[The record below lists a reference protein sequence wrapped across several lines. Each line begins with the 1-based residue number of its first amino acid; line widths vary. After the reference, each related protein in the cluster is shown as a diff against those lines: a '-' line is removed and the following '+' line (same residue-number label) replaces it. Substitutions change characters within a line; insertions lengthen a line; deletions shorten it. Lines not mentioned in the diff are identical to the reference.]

1 MALATLSIDLE
12 ARLAGLEAGLD
23 KAARIAQQNADKIQK
38 QFDGLKSIGSGLAST
53 LAAAFSVTAI
63 TMFVRSTIDGIDAL
77 NDLKDATGA
86 SIENLSALEDVA
98 ARNGTA
104 FDTVGTAL
112 TKFNGLLKEA
122 KAGSDTEKVLK
133 AIGLNAQE
141 LRRIDPAEALQRVAV
156 ALNRYSDDGNKA
168 RIVQELF
175 GKSVREVAPFM
186 KDLAEAGELN
196 SKVTTKQAEEAEKFN
211 KQLFALQKNSQDSAR
226 ALLSEFVP
234 ALNEILQTF
243 NDKGLLKALDKFG
256 DLAFD
261 WTNNASRKQIKILQS
276 DLAEL
281 RAQADQ
287 FDKGLFDRIKS
298 SNNISQLLAPVTDE
312 GKAKLIKTIAEKQAQ
327 LDALQNGLIDSMSPG
342 PRTSV
347 GGPGTPAKKAPDISG
362 IGSKRSEF
370 KLPDVAGAKDESIAD
385 ALSRLDST
393 TFSKLERLNAEMAK
407 LLEIR
412 DELGNGGG
420 VDEAIANLT
429 LEIEGLDPAFK
440 AAADEAQR
448 LKDLLDATPT
458 AQIEV
463 LRADMQRLA
472 AAFERG
478 EIDATQFSE
487 AAQTRLGTLG
497 ETIQEVNTFAE
508 QAGRNIQDALGDT
521 LVRTLKGDFDSIGD
535 LWKNLLIQM
544 AAQALSAKL
553 GKYLLGD
560 FSKTGEIGGALGDLL
575 KFIPG
580 FAVGT
585 DYVPRDM
592 LAVVHQGEKIVP
604 ADQNRRGGGWGN
616 GGANYYGG
624 NTVINVQSDADAA
637 MFRRILDARD
647 NALRSEWVRFAQ
659 KRGVA

>member
-1 MALATLSIDLE
+1 MPLATLSIDLE

-38 QFDGLKSIGSGLAST
+38 QFDGLKGIGAGLASS
-53 LAAAFSVTAI
+53 LAAAFSISAI
-63 TMFVRSTIDGIDAL
+63 TLFVRTTIDGVDAL

-186 KDLAEAGELN
+186 KDLAEAGQLN
-196 SKVTTKQAEEAEKFN
+196 ATVTTKQAEEAEKFN

-226 ALLSEFVP
+226 ALLSEFIP

-243 NDKGLLKALDKFG
+243 NEKGLIKALDKFG
-256 DLAFD
+256 DIAFD
-261 WTNNASRKQIKILQS
+261 WTNNASRKQIKILQA

-287 FDKGLFDRIKS
+287 VDKGLFDRIKS

-312 GKAKLIKTIAEKQAQ
+312 GKAQLIKTIADKQAQ
-327 LDALQNGLIDSMSPG
+327 LDALQGALIDSMSPG
-342 PRTSV
+342 PRSSV
-347 GGPGTPAKKAPDISG
+347 GGPATPGKNAPDISG
-362 IGSKRSEF
+362 IGGKRADF
-370 KLPDVAGAKDESIAD
+370 KLPDVAGAKDE
-385 ALSRLDST
+385 ALSAALSELDNT
-393 TFSKLERLNAEMAK
+393 TFAKLEGMRAALTK

-412 DELGNGGG
+412 DELGSGGG

-429 LEIEGLDPAFK
+429 GKIEDLDPAFK

-448 LKDLLDATPT
+448 LKELLDSTPS

-463 LRADMQRLA
+463 LRADMDRLA

-478 EIDATQFSE
+478 EISAEQFSE
-487 AAQTRLGTLG
+487 AAQTRLGTLSG
-497 ETIQEVNTFAE
+497 VIEEVNTFAE

-521 LVRTLKGDFDSIGD
+521 LVRTLKGDFESIGD
-535 LWKNLLIQM
+535 LWKNLLINM
-544 AAQALSAKL
+544 AAQALAAKL
-553 GKYLLGD
+553 GQALLGD
-560 FSKTGEIGGALGDLL
+560 FAKTGQIGGVIGDVL

-592 LAVVHQGEKIVP
+592 LAMVHKGERIVT
-604 ADQNRRGGGWGN
+604 ADDNRRGAWGGSMSMVFSPQMNVTVHGN
-616 GGANYYGG
+616 ADMPLLQRAFEANNNMLRAEFSRRLQRGGMA
-624 NTVINVQSDADAA
+624 
-637 MFRRILDARD
+637 
-647 NALRSEWVRFAQ
+647 
-659 KRGVA
+659 

>member
-1 MALATLSIDLE
+1 MPLATLSIDLE

-38 QFDGLKSIGSGLAST
+38 QFDGLKGIGAGLASS
-53 LAAAFSVTAI
+53 LAAAFSISAI
-63 TMFVRSTIDGIDAL
+63 TLFVRTTIDGVDAL

-175 GKSVREVAPFM
+175 GKSVREVAPFL
-186 KDLAEAGELN
+186 KDLAESGQLN
-196 SKVTTKQAEEAEKFN
+196 ATVTTKQAEEAEKFN
-211 KQLFALQKNSQDSAR
+211 KQLFALQKNSKDAAR
-226 ALLSEFVP
+226 ALLSDLLP
-234 ALNEILQTF
+234 ALSQILENIKNSGGLFNTILANAGLDSFSIQRKQLENLNLEIKRTS
-243 NDKGLLKALDKFG
+243 GLLDDFTDALQKDPSNRAYAQRVA
-256 DLAFD
+256 DLRTELERLTKQAD
-261 WTNNASRKQIKILQS
+261 ASSSALK
-276 DLAEL
+276 
-281 RAQADQ
+281 AQADAM
-287 FDKGLFDRIKS
+287 KP
-298 SNNISQLLAPVTDE
+298 LANGRRPPNE
-312 GKAKLIKTIAEKQAQ
+312 G
-327 LDALQNGLIDSMSPG
+327 
-342 PRTSV
+342 
-347 GGPGTPAKKAPDISG
+347 GGKFIPPSAPDIAVAAR
-362 IGSKRSEF
+362 KPTA
-370 KLPDVAGAKDESIAD
+370 LPEVAGLKDEALAG

-393 TFSKLERLNAEMAK
+393 TFAKLEKLNAELAK

-412 DELGNGGG
+412 DALGSGGG
-420 VDEAIANLT
+420 VDESIANLT

-448 LKDLLDATPT
+448 LKELLDATPS

-463 LRADMQRLA
+463 LRADMDRLA

-478 EIDATQFSE
+478 EISAEQFSE
-487 AAQTRLGTLG
+487 AAQTRLGTLSG
-497 ETIQEVNTFAE
+497 VIEEVNTFAE

-521 LVRTLKGDFDSIGD
+521 LVRTLKGDFESIGD
-535 LWKNLLIQM
+535 LWKNLLINM
-544 AAQALSAKL
+544 AAQALAAKL
-553 GKYLLGD
+553 GQALLGD
-560 FSKTGEIGGALGDLL
+560 FAKTGKIGGVIGDVL

-592 LAVVHQGEKIVP
+592 LAMVHKGERIVT
-604 ADQNRRGGGWGN
+604 ADDNRRGAWGA
-616 GGANYYGG
+616 GS
-624 NTVINVQSDADAA
+624 TLVFSPQTSVVVQGDGDARMLNRA
-637 MFRRILDARD
+637 LDARD
-647 NALRSEWVRFAQ
+647 SALRAEWIRFAQ

>member
-23 KAARIAQQNADKIQK
+23 KAARIAKQNADKIQH
-38 QFDGLKSIGSGLAST
+38 QFDGIKSVGAGLAST
-53 LAAAFSVTAI
+53 LAAAFSVSAI
-63 TMFVRSTIDGIDAL
+63 TLFVRATIDGIDAL

-122 KAGSDTEKVLK
+122 KAGSDTEKILK
-133 AIGLNAQE
+133 SIGLNAQE

-186 KDLAEAGELN
+186 KDLAEAGGLN
-196 SKVTTKQAEEAEKFN
+196 ATVTTKQAEEAEKFN

-287 FDKGLFDRIKS
+287 LDKGLFDRIKS
-298 SNNISQLLAPVTDE
+298 SNNIGQLLAPVTDE

-327 LDALQNGLIDSMSPG
+327 LDALQSGLIDSMSPG

-347 GGPGTPAKKAPDISG
+347 GEPGTPAKKAPDISG
-362 IGSKRSEF
+362 IGAKRAEF
-370 KLPDVAGAKDESIAD
+370 KLPEIAGAKDESIAD
-385 ALSRLDST
+385 AMSRLDST

-412 DELGNGGG
+412 EQFGSGGG

-429 LEIEGLDPAFK
+429 LEIEGLDPAFQ
-440 AAADEAQR
+440 AANEQAKR
-448 LKDLLDATPT
+448 LKDLLEATSSS
-458 AQIEV
+458 QIERD
-463 LRADMQRLA
+463 RADMELLA
-472 AAFERG
+472 AAFEKG
-478 EIDATQFSE
+478 EINATQFSE

-544 AAQALSAKL
+544 AAQAISAQL
-553 GKYLLGD
+553 GNLLMGD
-560 FSKTGEIGGALGDLL
+560 FAKTGKVGGLIGDGL
-575 KFIPG
+575 KFLG
-580 FAVGT
+580 FMATGSE
-585 DYVPRDM
+585 YVPADGVAYLHR
-592 LAVVHQGEKIVP
+592 GERVVP
-604 ADQNRRGGGWGN
+604 ADQNRRGSWGP
-616 GGANYYGG
+616 GGANYYAG
-624 NTVINVQSDADAA
+624 NTVINVQGDADVS
-637 MFRRILDARD
+637 MMRRVLDARD
-647 NALRSEWVRFAQ
+647 NALRAEWMRFAQ